1 MQDITDQQLEE
12 AFEKAP
18 VAVQDSL
25 SGGAATQFILAARER
40 YVLNVDVVGK
50 LSLKIRDLM
59 LGFLSPADF
68 YASLLEFGI
77 AIDAAKKITND
88 INTEIFLPIR
98 SELEGKST
106 PKPASSEKVAPQTP
120 VAPKEELPKPVAVPA
135 TVSETESSMVP
146 VVVPSRQPVVQTVP
160 IQQQFHSSA
169 AYGQPAA
176 TVHVY
181 VHSPMPVPVAP
192 PVAAPLSVETP
203 VAEVSSMPTQ
213 SDTPPNSY
221 SPKTA
226 SVEPLPKLPTILP
239 EAPDTK
245 INKEYGSDPYREPV

>member
-169 AYGQPAA
+169 AYG
-176 TVHVY
+176 
-181 VHSPMPVPVAP
+181 VPVAP

>member
-98 SELEGKST
+98 SELEGK
-106 PKPASSEKVAPQTP
+106 PASSERVALPPQVVVKEEAPEPMIAPVLPAPEVAP
-120 VAPKEELPKPVAVPA
+120 AL
-135 TVSETESSMVP
+135 VP
-146 VVVPSRQPVVQTVP
+146 VIAQPHQP
-160 IQQQFHSSA
+160 MIQQPFHA
-169 AYGQPAA
+169 TAMHGQPAA

-181 VHSPMPVPVAP
+181 VHPPIPIPVAP
-192 PVAAPLSVETP
+192 PITAPVSHEVS
-203 VAEVSSMPTQ
+203 VAEVPPAPIQPSTAP
-213 SDTPPNSY
+213 SDTP
-221 SPKTA
+221 
-226 SVEPLPKLPTILP
+226 SVRPLPQPPVNLPGILGNP
-239 EAPDTK
+239 ID
-245 INKEYGSDPYREPV
+245 KEYGSDPYREPIS